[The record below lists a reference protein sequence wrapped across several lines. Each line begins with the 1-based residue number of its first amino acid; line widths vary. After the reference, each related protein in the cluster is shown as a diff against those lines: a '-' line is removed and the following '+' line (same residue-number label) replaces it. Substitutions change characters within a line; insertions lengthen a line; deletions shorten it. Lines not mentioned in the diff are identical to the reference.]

1 MRINITARHFKMR
14 DELRTY
20 TEKEIQRLQKY
31 YDQVIDADV
40 ILEWQKI
47 HRIAEIKMSVYGT
60 VLTAQAQADEMHK
73 AINNAIEKLERQLK
87 KYKDKLRDFN
97 HEKPAG
103 KVAAPVSE
111 ENGAYSEEF

>member
-31 YDQVIDADV
+31 YDQIIDADV

-47 HRIAEIKMSVYGT
+47 HRTAEIKISVCGT
-60 VLTAQAQADEMHK
+60 VLTAQARADEMHK
-73 AINNAIEKLERQLK
+73 AINNAIEKLERQLI
-87 KYKDKLRDFN
+87 KYKDKLRDFD
-97 HEKPAG
+97 HEKTAG
-103 KVAAPVSE
+103 ELTEPVTTDSE
-111 ENGAYSEEF
+111 AYSEEY